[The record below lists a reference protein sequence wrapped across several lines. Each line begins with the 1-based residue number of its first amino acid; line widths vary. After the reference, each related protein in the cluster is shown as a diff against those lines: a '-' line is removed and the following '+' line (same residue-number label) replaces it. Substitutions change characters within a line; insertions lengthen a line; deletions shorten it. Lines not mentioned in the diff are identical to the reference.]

1 MNTEL
6 INRIAATIRRVD
18 GNHTMGAGALAEAI
32 VEDFESDLRAD
43 LPLTEE
49 LLDAAVEALIADG
62 WEETH
67 DGGTLSRQ
75 DLLNVARVV
84 LRARSGL

>member
-1 MNTEL
+1 MSADL

-32 VEDFESDLRAD
+32 VEDFESDLTAD
-43 LPLTEE
+43 LPITEE

-67 DGGTLSRQ
+67 DGGTLSRE
-75 DLLNVARVV
+75 DLRDIARVV
-84 LRARSGL
+84 LRARTGL

>member
-6 INRIAATIRRVD
+6 ISRIAAAIRRVD
-18 GNHTMGAGALAEAI
+18 GNHTMGASALAEAI
-32 VEDFESDLRAD
+32 VEDVESDLTAD
-43 LPLTEE
+43 LSITEE

-67 DGGTLSRQ
+67 DGGTLSRE
-75 DLLNVARVV
+75 DLRNIARAV